1 MPEKT
6 PKARLEG
13 RVASILNAR
22 ELVINIGSEAGV
34 ERGQKFAVLADTPI
48 QVKDP
53 TSGALLDEIDREKIR
68 VEAREVR
75 PKITIC
81 RTYRMKGG
89 GGMASSSAIVKMFAE
104 SKPETLRADDSDKP
118 PPLSEEESYVKIN
131 DRIIAVGDPPAAR
144 PTIG

>member
-1 MPEKT
+1 MTEET

-22 ELVINIGSEAGV
+22 ELVINIGSNAGV
-34 ERGQKFAVLADTPI
+34 EPGQKFAILAATPI

-53 TSGALLDEIDREKIR
+53 GSGAMLDEIDREKIR

-75 PKITIC
+75 ATITIC

-89 GGMASSSAIVKMFAE
+89 GGLALGVQSSAMARLFAA
-104 SKPETLRADDSDKP
+104 SRPETLRTDDSEKL
-118 PPLSEEESYVKIN
+118 PPLPEEESYVKIN
-131 DRIIAVGDPPAAR
+131 DRVVAVDDA
-144 PTIG
+144 